1 MSSYYRKSLFRCRAP
16 RCKHE
21 NIVWARVDAEENV
34 VEIASAWQYRCSK
47 CGRGSLDLV
56 YQEVFKPK

>member
-1 MSSYYRKSLFRCRAP
+1 MSSYYRKSVYRCRAP

-21 NIVWARVDAEENV
+21 NVVWARVDVDENV
-34 VEIASAWQYRCSK
+34 IEMAPAWQQRCGR